1 VCTDVPYTGK
11 GGGEKEREY
20 PVLIKC
26 DRAGSVN
33 ETYPQQ
39 LLYVMALRVGAVL
52 VIAAGDAV
60 NTDSNPILSINI
72 FICCMF
78 KL

>member
-1 VCTDVPYTGK
+1 
-11 GGGEKEREY
+11 
-20 PVLIKC
+20 VLIKC